1 MFKDLVH
8 TGLFGPSVCGGVCL
22 WVQSKLHTVGVT
34 VSVSCLLM
42 TAVQ

>member
-1 MFKDLVH
+1 MFKDVVH
-8 TGLFGPSVCGGVCL
+8 TGLFGPSVCGGEGL